1 VKTNYF
7 SSRVYPS
14 ELLEENNQIGLRT
27 LSGQTSDQ
35 ILYQSPEIRH
45 SHSKAL
51 LMLASCGRVL
61 LLLLGWPTLV

>member
-1 VKTNYF
+1 
-7 SSRVYPS
+7 
-14 ELLEENNQIGLRT
+14 